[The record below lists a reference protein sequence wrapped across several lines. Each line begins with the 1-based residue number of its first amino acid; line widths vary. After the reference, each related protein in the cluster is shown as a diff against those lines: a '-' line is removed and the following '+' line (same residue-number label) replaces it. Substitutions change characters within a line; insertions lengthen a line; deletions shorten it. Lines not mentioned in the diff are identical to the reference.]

1 MTLYIFAV
9 GNKSL
14 VQAQFIHTMS
24 MSDSLESNYDKVTIA
39 IGLSGLILFSILG
52 VGIYLLMDDTVE
64 IDTDWDD
71 DGVLNVEDSCS
82 EGEIGWTSSIETD
95 YDQDGCNDALEDPDD
110 DNDGVHDNLD
120 NCPTGIMDWPALS
133 IDIDQDGCIDVNE
146 DLDDDNDGVND
157 SEDLY
162 PLDPNEWA
170 DSDSDSYPDNSD
182 AFPYDPSE
190 WSDYDGDGTGDN
202 SDVFPFD
209 GTEWADHDGDGI
221 GDNLDSDD
229 DNDGIIDDYDV
240 DDFRDA
246 AIILN
251 LDSIII
257 FQDMDFED
265 ITEMY
270 LCIYL
275 NGESIDC
282 TYYQSAFF
290 VNSYYDVQTNV
301 LTELSFEYTL
311 DLDETQ
317 RYHTILIEAYD
328 DDALFDDEIDINPD
342 PNEEAFEFIF
352 DSITMYDN
360 LSINSDGRADSNGDD
375 GALNV
380 SIQPFDMAT
389 QSVFDYYWT
398 FDSNQYHLE
407 KVLNY
412 TTYSYYRSLD
422 HSIDWS
428 NAESYDDVIPQ
439 YARFSTPDAPYVQEL
454 ALELKNMSIQ
464 SGYTTNVEIA
474 EFIYSF
480 VGAIPYQ
487 YDLDSAGNTT
497 EKPKYPIE
505 MLYENGGDCEDAS
518 ALYISLVESLGY
530 DAALMLGQVK
540 ASEDDEWGGHA
551 WAVINMPAATGEG
564 FYGEGEKVDVYF
576 YFVETT
582 GYYDGNSGIGQN
594 PWYDMINTSFYDIGV

>member
-1 MTLYIFAV
+1 M
-9 GNKSL
+9 
-14 VQAQFIHTMS
+14 MS
-24 MSDSLESNYDKVTIA
+24 ISDRVESNYDKVTIA
-39 IGLSGLILFSILG
+39 IGLSGLLLFSILG

-246 AIILN
+246 AIILD

-282 TYYQSAFF
+282 TYFQSAFF
-290 VNSYYDVQTNV
+290 VNSYYDIQTNV
-301 LTELSFEYTL
+301 LTELPFEYTL

-317 RYHTILIEAYD
+317 RYHTIRVEAFD

>member
-1 MTLYIFAV
+1 
-9 GNKSL
+9 
-14 VQAQFIHTMS
+14 

>member
-1 MTLYIFAV
+1 MYIFAV

-14 VQAQFIHTMS
+14 IQAQFIHTMS

-182 AFPYDPSE
+182 AFPFDPSE

-311 DLDETQ
+311 DLDENQ

>member
-1 MTLYIFAV
+1 
-9 GNKSL
+9 
-14 VQAQFIHTMS
+14 MS

-182 AFPYDPSE
+182 AFPFDPSE